1 MSLRTRRRN
10 KNKELCII
18 YRGIPASPGV
28 AIGKAFLL
36 NRETVEVKEEKISE
50 NEVQREI
57 LRFKKAL
64 DESKK
69 ELSKI
74 KEKVAK
80 RIDPDHAKIF
90 DAQIMILEDDFIN
103 DSVIE
108 RIKQTRNNAE
118 FVYKEVVDSTIQ
130 TLSSSPNEYL
140 KERIL
145 DINTVASRLIYNL
158 LGIKH
163 LTLESI
169 DSPVILVAR
178 NLSPGDV
185 VHMKKESIL
194 GFATDAGGG
203 TSHVALLA
211 KSMGIPAVVGLKNL
225 FDQVQ
230 GGQNIILDGTRGEL
244 VICPDEETLIE
255 FEKRIKYIV
264 KKTAEL
270 SELRL
275 LPAETLDKRKIE
287 LAANI
292 ELPQDTDSALT
303 YGAEGIGLFRTE
315 YLYLAQSDLP
325 TEEEQYQAYQGVA
338 DKVYPKPAILRTFD
352 LGGDKFDG
360 HTGSLYETN
369 PFLGWRAIRACLDL
383 PEMFKIQLRAM
394 LRASAKKNI
403 KIMFPM
409 ISETEEL
416 KKAKALLEE
425 VKGELRKKKIPF
437 DENIEVGIMVE
448 IPSAA
453 LSADSL
459 AKESDF
465 FSIGTND
472 LIQYTLAVDRGNERI
487 AHLYQGFHP
496 AVLKLIKQTIDAGHR
511 NGIWVGLCGEMA
523 GDPLATVLLVGMG
536 VDELSTSA
544 MAIPE
549 IKKIIRSITFEEAQK
564 LTEQVLNL
572 SAIDEIKKVLI
583 ADYANR
589 FGKDDKNKPV

>member
-1 MSLRTRRRN
+1 MRN
-10 KNKELCII
+10 KQICTI
-18 YRGIPASPGV
+18 YRGVPASSGV

-36 NRETVEVKEEKISE
+36 NRETVEVKQKKIDE
-50 NEVQREI
+50 NEIQKEI

-64 DESKK
+64 DETKK
-69 ELSKI
+69 ELFKI

-80 RIDPDHAKIF
+80 RIDPDHARIF
-90 DAQIMILEDDFIN
+90 EGQILILEDNLIN
-103 DSVIE
+103 DRVIE

-118 FVYKEVVDSTIQ
+118 FVYKKVIEQTIQ
-130 TLSSSPNEYL
+130 VLSSSTDEYL

-145 DINTVASRLIYNL
+145 DINAVSSRLTYNL

-178 NLSPGDV
+178 TLSPADV
-185 VHMKKESIL
+185 VHMKKEIIL
-194 GFATDAGGG
+194 GFATDVGGI

-211 KSMGIPAVVGLKNL
+211 KSMEIPAVVGLKNL
-225 FDQVQ
+225 FDQI
-230 GGQNIILDGTRGEL
+230 QNDQNVILDGTKGEV
-244 VICPDEETLIE
+244 VICPDEKTLKE
-255 FEKRIKYIV
+255 FEKRIKYIL
-264 KKTAEL
+264 KKTQEL
-270 SELRL
+270 SELKL
-275 LPAETLDKRKIE
+275 LPAETQDKRKIE
-287 LAANI
+287 LSANI
-292 ELPQDTDSALT
+292 ELPQDADSALE

-325 TEEEQYQAYQGVA
+325 TEEEQFQAYQEVA
-338 DKVYPKPAILRTFD
+338 FKVFPKPVILRTFD
-352 LGGDKFDG
+352 LGGDKFG
-360 HTGSLYETN
+360 QNLGSLYEAN

-383 PEMFKIQLRAM
+383 PELFKIQLRAM
-394 LRASAKKNI
+394 LKASAKKNI

-416 KKAKALLEE
+416 KSAKALLEE
-425 VKGELRKKKIPF
+425 VKDELRKKKIPF
-437 DENIEVGIMVE
+437 DEGIEVGIMVE

-453 LSADSL
+453 LSGDSL
-459 AKESDF
+459 AKESNF

-496 AVLKLIKQTIDAGHR
+496 AVLKLIKETIDAGHR

-523 GDPLATVLLVGMG
+523 GDPLATVILVGMG

-564 LTEQVLNL
+564 VAEQVLSL
-572 SAIDEIKKVLI
+572 STISDIKRFLI
-583 ADYANR
+583 EDYAKR
-589 FGKDDKNKPV
+589 FGKG

>member
-1 MSLRTRRRN
+1 LPLRSIKRN
-10 KNKELCII
+10 KNKEVCTI

-36 NRETVEVKEEKISE
+36 NREAVEVKEKKIDE
-50 NEVQREI
+50 NEIQKEI
-57 LRFKKAL
+57 LKFKKAL
-64 DESKK
+64 DETKR
-69 ELSKI
+69 ELFKI

-90 DAQIMILEDDFIN
+90 EGQILILEDDLIN
-103 DSVIE
+103 DRVIE

-118 FVYKEVVDSTIQ
+118 FVYKKVVEQTIQ
-130 TLSSSPNEYL
+130 TLSSSTDEYL

-145 DINTVASRLIYNL
+145 DINAVSSRLVYNL

-169 DSPVILVAR
+169 DSPVILIAR
-178 NLSPGDV
+178 TLSPADV

-194 GFATDAGGG
+194 GFATDVGGE

-211 KSMGIPAVVGLKNL
+211 KSMQIPAVVGMKDL
-225 FDQVQ
+225 FDQIQ
-230 GGQNIILDGTRGEL
+230 TDQSIILDGTKGEV
-244 VICPDEETLIE
+244 VICPDEKTLEE
-255 FEKRIKYIV
+255 FEKRRTYIL
-264 KKTAEL
+264 KKTVEL
-270 SELRL
+270 SELKL
-275 LPAETLDKRKIE
+275 LTAETQDKRKIE
-287 LAANI
+287 LSANI
-292 ELPQDTDSALT
+292 ELPQDADSALE

-325 TEEEQYQAYQGVA
+325 TEEEQYRAYEEVA
-338 DKVYPKPAILRTFD
+338 SKVFPKSVILRTFD
-352 LGGDKFDG
+352 LGGDKFG
-360 HTGSLYETN
+360 QNLGILYEAN

-383 PEMFKIQLRAM
+383 PELFKIQLRAM
-394 LRASAKKNI
+394 LKTSAKKNI

-409 ISETEEL
+409 ISEVEEL

-425 VKGELRKKKIPF
+425 VKDELKHKKIPF

-453 LSADSL
+453 LAGDSL
-459 AKESDF
+459 AKEANF

-496 AVLKLIKQTIDAGHR
+496 AVLRLIKETIDAGHR

-549 IKKIIRSITFEEAQK
+549 IKKIIRSITFEEAQR
-564 LTEQVLNL
+564 LADQIL
-572 SAIDEIKKVLI
+572 SLSTINDIKKVLI
-583 ADYANR
+583 EDYAKR
-589 FGKDDKNKPV
+589 FGRDNK

>member
-1 MSLRTRRRN
+1 L
-10 KNKELCII
+10 KNKQICTI
-18 YRGIPASPGV
+18 YRGVPASPGV

-36 NRETVEVKEEKISE
+36 NRETVEVKEEKIE
-50 NEVQREI
+50 EKEVPKEI
-57 LRFKKAL
+57 LKFKKAL
-64 DESKK
+64 DETKR
-69 ELSKI
+69 ELFKI

-90 DAQIMILEDDFIN
+90 EAQVLILEDDLIN
-103 DSVIE
+103 DAVIE
-108 RIKQTRNNAE
+108 RIKQTKNNAE
-118 FVYKEVVDSTIQ
+118 FVYKKVIEQTIQ
-130 TLSSSPNEYL
+130 TLSSSTDEYL
-140 KERIL
+140 KERTL
-145 DINTVASRLIYNL
+145 DINAVSSRLIYNL

-169 DSPVILVAR
+169 DSPVILIAR
-178 NLSPGDV
+178 TLSPVDV

-194 GFATDAGGG
+194 GFATDVGGV

-211 KSMGIPAVVGLKNL
+211 KSMEIPAVVGLKNL
-225 FDQVQ
+225 FDQI
-230 GGQNIILDGTRGEL
+230 QNDQNVILDGTKGEV
-244 VICPDEETLIE
+244 VICPDEKTLKE
-255 FEKRIKYIV
+255 FEKRIKYIL
-264 KKTAEL
+264 KKTQEL
-270 SELRL
+270 SELKL
-275 LPAETLDKRKIE
+275 LPAETQDKRKIE
-287 LAANI
+287 LSANI
-292 ELPQDTDSALT
+292 ELPQDADSALE

-325 TEEEQYQAYQGVA
+325 TEEEQFQAYQEVA
-338 DKVYPKPAILRTFD
+338 FKVFPKPVILRTFD
-352 LGGDKFDG
+352 LGGDKFG
-360 HTGSLYETN
+360 QNLGSLYEAN

-383 PEMFKIQLRAM
+383 PELFKIQLRAM
-394 LRASAKKNI
+394 LKASAKKNI

-416 KKAKALLEE
+416 KSAKALLEE
-425 VKGELRKKKIPF
+425 VKDELRKKKIPF
-437 DENIEVGIMVE
+437 DEGIEVGIMVE

-453 LSADSL
+453 LSGDSL
-459 AKESDF
+459 AKESNF

-496 AVLKLIKQTIDAGHR
+496 AVLKLIKETIDAGHR

-523 GDPLATVLLVGMG
+523 GDPLATVILVGMG

-564 LTEQVLNL
+564 VAEQVLSL
-572 SAIDEIKKVLI
+572 STISDIKRFLI
-583 ADYANR
+583 EDYAKR
-589 FGKDDKNKPV
+589 FGKG

>member
-1 MSLRTRRRN
+1 LSSRSIGRN
-10 KNKELCII
+10 KKKEVCAI

-36 NRETVEVKEEKISE
+36 NRETVEVKEEKVDE
-50 NEVQREI
+50 NEIQKEI
-57 LRFKKAL
+57 LKFKKAL
-64 DESKK
+64 DETKR
-69 ELSKI
+69 ELFKT

-80 RIDPDHAKIF
+80 RIDSDHARIF
-90 DAQIMILEDDFIN
+90 EGQILILEDNLIN
-103 DSVIE
+103 DRVIE

-118 FVYKEVVDSTIQ
+118 FVYKKVIEQIIQ
-130 TLSSSPNEYL
+130 TLSSSTDEYL

-145 DINTVASRLIYNL
+145 DINVVSSRLTYNL

-169 DSPVILVAR
+169 DSPVILIAR
-178 NLSPGDV
+178 TLSPADV
-185 VHMKKESIL
+185 VHMKKEIIL
-194 GFATDAGGG
+194 GFATDVGGV

-211 KSMGIPAVVGLKNL
+211 KSMEIPAVVGLKNL
-225 FDQVQ
+225 FDQIQ
-230 GGQNIILDGTRGEL
+230 NDQNIILDGTKGEV
-244 VICPDEETLIE
+244 VICPDEDTLKE
-255 FEKRIKYIV
+255 FEKRIKYII

-275 LPAETLDKRKIE
+275 LPAETQDKRKIE
-287 LAANI
+287 LSANI
-292 ELPQDTDSALT
+292 ELPQDTDSALE
-303 YGAEGIGLFRTE
+303 YGAQGIGLFRTE

-325 TEEEQYQAYQGVA
+325 TEEEQYHAYQEVA
-338 DKVYPKPAILRTFD
+338 FKVFPKPVILRTFD
-352 LGGDKFDG
+352 LGGDKFG
-360 HTGSLYETN
+360 QNLGSLYEAN

-383 PEMFKIQLRAM
+383 PEIFKIQLRAM
-394 LRASAKKNI
+394 LKASAKKNV

-409 ISETEEL
+409 ISEVEEL
-416 KKAKALLEE
+416 KSAKALLEE
-425 VKGELRKKKIPF
+425 VKDELREKKISF

-453 LSADSL
+453 LAGDSL
-459 AKESDF
+459 AKESNF

-496 AVLKLIKQTIDAGHR
+496 AVLKLIKETIKAGHR

-549 IKKIIRSITFEEAQK
+549 IKKIIRSITFEEAQRVAQ
-564 LTEQVLNL
+564 QVLSL
-572 SAIDEIKKVLI
+572 STISDIKKFLI
-583 ADYANR
+583 EDYAKR
-589 FGKDDKNKPV
+589 FGKG

>member
-1 MSLRTRRRN
+1 VRSKLSLRSIRKN
-10 KNKELCII
+10 KNKEICTI

-28 AIGKAFLL
+28 AIGRAFLL
-36 NRETVEVKEEKISE
+36 NREAVEVREEKIPE
-50 NEVQREI
+50 REVQKEI
-57 LRFKKAL
+57 LKFKRAL
-64 DESKK
+64 DETKK

-103 DSVIE
+103 ESVIT

-118 FVYKEVVDSTIQ
+118 FVYKTFIDQTTQ
-130 TLSSSPNEYL
+130 TLSASTDEYL

-145 DINTVASRLIYNL
+145 DINTVTSRLIYNL

-169 DSPVILVAR
+169 DSPVILIAR
-178 NLSPGDV
+178 NLSPADV

-211 KSMGIPAVVGLKNL
+211 KSMEIPAVVGLKNL

-230 GGQNIILDGTRGEL
+230 SDQSVILDGTRGEL
-244 VICPDEETLIE
+244 LICPDEQTLEE
-255 FEKRIKYIV
+255 FEKRRKFII
-264 KKTAEL
+264 KKTVEL
-270 SELRL
+270 SELKL
-275 LPAETLDKRKIE
+275 LPAETRDQRKIE
-287 LAANI
+287 LSANI
-292 ELPQDTDSALT
+292 ELPQDTASALE

-325 TEEEQYQAYQGVA
+325 TEEEQYQAYQEVA
-338 DKVYPKPAILRTFD
+338 NKVYPKPVILRTFD

-360 HTGSLYETN
+360 HSGTLYETN

-383 PEMFKIQLRAM
+383 PEFFKIQLRAM
-394 LRASAKKNI
+394 LKASAKKNI

-416 KKAKALLEE
+416 KKAKALLEQA
-425 VKGELRKKKIPF
+425 KDELRKKRIAF
-437 DENIEVGIMVE
+437 DQNVEVGIMVE

-453 LSADSL
+453 LSADAL

-487 AHLYQGFHP
+487 AHLYQGLHP
-496 AVLKLIKQTIDAGHR
+496 GVLKLIKKTIDAGHR
-511 NGIWVGLCGEMA
+511 NGIWVGLCGEMG
-523 GDPLATVLLVGMG
+523 GDPLVTILLVGMG

-549 IKKIIRSITFEEAQK
+549 IKKIIRSITFEEAKELAQR
-564 LTEQVLNL
+564 VLNL
-572 SAIDEIKKVLI
+572 STIDEIKKVLI
-583 ADYANR
+583 GDYAKR
-589 FGKDDKNKPV
+589 FGKG

>member
-1 MSLRTRRRN
+1 LSLRSIRKN
-10 KNKELCII
+10 KNKEVCTI
-18 YRGIPASPGV
+18 YRGTPASPGV
-28 AIGKAFLL
+28 AIGRAFLL
-36 NRETVEVKEEKISE
+36 NRETVEVKEEKIPE
-50 NEVQREI
+50 REVQKEI
-57 LRFKKAL
+57 LKFKRAL
-64 DESKK
+64 DETKK

-103 DSVIE
+103 ESVIE
-108 RIKQTRNNAE
+108 RMKQTRNNAE
-118 FVYKEVVDSTIQ
+118 FVYKNVIDQTTQ
-130 TLSSSPNEYL
+130 TLSASTDEYL

-163 LTLESI
+163 LTLQSI
-169 DSPVILVAR
+169 DSPVILIAR
-178 NLSPGDV
+178 NLSPADV

-211 KSMGIPAVVGLKNL
+211 KSMEIPAVVGLKNL

-230 GGQNIILDGTRGEL
+230 SDQSVILDGTRGEL
-244 VICPDEETLIE
+244 LICPDEETLKE
-255 FEKRIKYIV
+255 FEKRRKFII
-264 KKTAEL
+264 KKTVEL
-270 SELRL
+270 SELKL
-275 LPAETLDKRKIE
+275 LPAETRDQRKIE
-287 LAANI
+287 LSANI
-292 ELPQDTDSALT
+292 ELPQDTASALE

-325 TEEEQYQAYQGVA
+325 TEEEQYQAYQEVA
-338 DKVYPKPAILRTFD
+338 NKVYPKPVILRTFD

-360 HTGSLYETN
+360 HTGTLYETN

-383 PEMFKIQLRAM
+383 PEFFKIQLRAM
-394 LRASAKKNI
+394 LKASAKKNI

-409 ISETEEL
+409 ISEAQEL

-425 VKGELRKKKIPF
+425 AKDELRKKRIPF
-437 DENIEVGIMVE
+437 DENVEVGIMVE

-453 LSADSL
+453 LSADAL

-472 LIQYTLAVDRGNERI
+472 LIQYTVAVDRGNERI
-487 AHLYQGFHP
+487 AHLYQGLHP
-496 AVLKLIKQTIDAGHR
+496 GVLKLIKQTIDAGHR
-511 NGIWVGLCGEMA
+511 NGIWVGLCGEMG
-523 GDPLATVLLVGMG
+523 GDPLATILLVGMG

-549 IKKIIRSITFEEAQK
+549 IKKIIRSITFEEAQELAQK
-564 LTEQVLNL
+564 VLNL
-572 SAIDEIKKVLI
+572 STIDEIKKVLI
-583 ADYANR
+583 EDYAKR
-589 FGKDDKNKPV
+589 FGKG

>member
-1 MSLRTRRRN
+1 MSLRSIRKS
-10 KNKELCII
+10 KNKEVCTIF
-18 YRGIPASPGV
+18 RGTPASPGV
-28 AIGKAFLL
+28 AIGKVFLL
-36 NRETVEVKEEKISE
+36 NREAVEVKEEKISE

-57 LRFKKAL
+57 LKFKKAL
-64 DESKK
+64 DETKK
-69 ELSKI
+69 ELSKTR
-74 KEKVAK
+74 EKVAK

-90 DAQIMILEDDFIN
+90 DAQISIMEDDFIN
-103 DSVIE
+103 DKVIE

-118 FVYKEVVDSTIQ
+118 FVYRGVVDSTIQ
-130 TLSSSPNEYL
+130 TLSSSADEYL

-145 DINTVASRLIYNL
+145 DINAVSNRLIYNL

-169 DSPVILVAR
+169 DSPVILIAR
-178 NLSPGDV
+178 SLSPADV

-211 KSMGIPAVVGLKNL
+211 KSMEIPAVVGLKNF

-230 GGQNIILDGTRGEL
+230 SDQSVILDGTRGEL
-244 VICPDEETLIE
+244 LICPDEDTLKE
-255 FEKRIKYIV
+255 FEKRRKFII

-275 LPAETLDKRKIE
+275 LPAETQDQRRIE
-287 LAANI
+287 LSANI
-292 ELPQDTDSALT
+292 ELPQDTAPALE

-325 TEEEQYQAYQGVA
+325 TEEEQYQAYKKVA
-338 DKVYPKPAILRTFD
+338 DEIYPKSVILRTFD

-360 HTGSLYETN
+360 QTGSLYETN

-383 PEMFKIQLRAM
+383 PQIFKIQLRAM
-394 LRASAKKNI
+394 LKASTEKNI

-416 KKAKALLEE
+416 KKAKAVLEE
-425 VKGELRKKKIPF
+425 AKEELRKKKTPF
-437 DENIEVGIMVE
+437 DEKVEVGIMVE

-453 LSADSL
+453 LSADAL

-496 AVLKLIKQTIDAGHR
+496 GVLKLIKQTIDAGHR
-511 NGIWVGLCGEMA
+511 NGIWVGLCGEMGA
-523 GDPLATVLLVGMG
+523 DPLATILLVGMG

-549 IKKIIRSITFEEAQK
+549 IKKIIRSITFQEAQK
-564 LTEQVLNL
+564 LAEQVLNL
-572 SAIDEIKKVLI
+572 STIDEIKKFLI
-583 ADYANR
+583 EDYAGR
-589 FGKDDKNKPV
+589 FGKG

>member
-1 MSLRTRRRN
+1 MSSRSVRRN
-10 KNKELCII
+10 KNKEVFTI

-36 NRETVEVKEEKISE
+36 NRETVEVKEEKIPE

-64 DESKK
+64 NETKK

-80 RIDPDHAKIF
+80 RIDPDHAEIF
-90 DAQIMILEDDFIN
+90 EAQILILEDDFIN
-103 DSVIE
+103 DTVIE
-108 RIKQTRNNAE
+108 RIKQNKNNAE
-118 FVYKEVVDSTIQ
+118 FVYKKVIDSTIQ
-130 TLSSSPNEYL
+130 TLSSSTDEYL

-145 DINTVASRLIYNL
+145 DINTVANRLIYNL

-169 DSPVILVAR
+169 DSPVILIAR

-185 VHMKKESIL
+185 VHMKKENIL

-211 KSMGIPAVVGLKNL
+211 KSIGIPAVVGLKNL

-230 GGQNIILDGTRGEL
+230 NDQSIILDGTKGEL
-244 VICPDEETLIE
+244 IICPDEETLKE
-255 FEKRIKYIV
+255 FEKRRKYII
-264 KKTAEL
+264 KRTAEL
-270 SELRL
+270 SELKL
-275 LPAETLDKRKIE
+275 LPAETFDRRKIE
-287 LAANI
+287 LSANI
-292 ELPQDTDSALT
+292 ELPQDTDAVLE

-325 TEEEQYQAYQGVA
+325 GEEEQYQAYQKVA
-338 DKVYPKPAILRTFD
+338 DKVYPKSAILRTFD

-383 PEMFKIQLRAM
+383 PEIFKIQLRAM
-394 LRASAKKNI
+394 LKASTKKNI

-409 ISETEEL
+409 ISEVEEL

-425 VKGELRKKKIPF
+425 VKDELRDKKIPF

-459 AKESDF
+459 AKESNF

-496 AVLKLIKQTIDAGHR
+496 SVLKLIKQTIDAGHR

-523 GDPLATVLLVGMG
+523 GDPLATVILVGMG

-549 IKKIIRSITFEEAQK
+549 IKKIIRSITFEEAQR
-564 LTEQVLNL
+564 LAEEVLNL
-572 SAIDEIKKVLI
+572 STIDEIKKALI
-583 ADYANR
+583 DDYAKR
-589 FGKDDKNKPV
+589 FGKENKNKLT

>member
-1 MSLRTRRRN
+1 LSLRSIRKS
-10 KNKELCII
+10 KNKQVCTIF
-18 YRGIPASPGV
+18 RGTPASPGV
-28 AIGKAFLL
+28 AIGKVFLL
-36 NRETVEVKEEKISE
+36 NREAVEVKEEKISE

-64 DESKK
+64 DETKK
-69 ELSKI
+69 ELSKTR
-74 KEKVAK
+74 EKVAK

-90 DAQIMILEDDFIN
+90 DAQISIMEDDFIN
-103 DSVIE
+103 DKVIE

-118 FVYKEVVDSTIQ
+118 FVYRGVVDSTIQ
-130 TLSSSPNEYL
+130 TLSSSADEYL

-145 DINTVASRLIYNL
+145 DINAVSNRLIYNL

-169 DSPVILVAR
+169 DSPVILIAR
-178 NLSPGDV
+178 SLSPADV

-211 KSMGIPAVVGLKNL
+211 KSMEIPAVVGLKNL

-230 GGQNIILDGTRGEL
+230 SDQSVILDGTRGEL
-244 VICPDEETLIE
+244 LICPDEDTLKE
-255 FEKRIKYIV
+255 FEKRRKFII

-270 SELRL
+270 SELKL
-275 LPAETLDKRKIE
+275 LPAETRDQRIIE
-287 LAANI
+287 LSANI
-292 ELPQDTDSALT
+292 ELPQDTAPALE

-325 TEEEQYQAYQGVA
+325 TEEEQYQAYKKVA
-338 DKVYPKPAILRTFD
+338 DEVHPKSVILRTFD

-360 HTGSLYETN
+360 QTGSLYETN

-383 PEMFKIQLRAM
+383 PQIFKIQLRAM
-394 LRASAKKNI
+394 LKASTEKNI

-425 VKGELRKKKIPF
+425 AKEELRKKKIPF
-437 DENIEVGIMVE
+437 DEKVEVGIMVE

-453 LSADSL
+453 LSADAL

-496 AVLKLIKQTIDAGHR
+496 GVLKLIKQTIDAGHR
-511 NGIWVGLCGEMA
+511 NGIWVGLCGEMGA
-523 GDPLATVLLVGMG
+523 DPLATILLVGMG

-549 IKKIIRSITFEEAQK
+549 IKKIIRSITFQEAQK
-564 LTEQVLNL
+564 LAEQVLNL
-572 SAIDEIKKVLI
+572 STIDEIKKFLI
-583 ADYANR
+583 EDYARR
-589 FGKDDKNKPV
+589 FGKG

>member
-1 MSLRTRRRN
+1 MSARSVRRN
-10 KNKELCII
+10 KNKEICTI
-18 YRGIPASPGV
+18 YRGVPASPGV

-36 NRETVEVKEEKISE
+36 NRESVEVKEEKISE

-57 LRFKKAL
+57 LKFKKAL
-64 DESKK
+64 DETKK
-69 ELSKI
+69 GLAKI

-90 DAQIMILEDDFIN
+90 DAQILILEDDFIN
-103 DSVIE
+103 ESVIE

-118 FVYKEVVDSTIQ
+118 FVYKNVIDRTTQ
-130 TLSSSPNEYL
+130 TLSSSTDEYL

-169 DSPVILVAR
+169 NSPVILIAR

-185 VHMKKESIL
+185 VHMKKEIIL

-211 KSMGIPAVVGLKNL
+211 KSMEIPAVVGLKNL

-230 GGQNIILDGTRGEL
+230 SDQSIILDGTRGEL
-244 VICPDEETLIE
+244 LICPDEETLKE
-255 FEKRIKYIV
+255 FEKRRKYII
-264 KKTAEL
+264 KRTAEL
-270 SELRL
+270 SELKL
-275 LPAETLDKRKIE
+275 LPAETFDKRKIE
-287 LAANI
+287 LSANI
-292 ELPQDTDSALT
+292 ELPQDTNSALE

-325 TEEEQYQAYQGVA
+325 TEKEQYQAYQEVA
-338 DKVYPKPAILRTFD
+338 EKVYPKSVILRTFD

-383 PEMFKIQLRAM
+383 PEIFKIQLRAM
-394 LRASAKKNI
+394 LKASTRKNI

-416 KKAKALLEE
+416 KKAKALLDE
-425 VKGELRKKKIPF
+425 VKDELKKKKIPF

-496 AVLKLIKQTIDAGHR
+496 GVLKLIKQTIDAGHR

-549 IKKIIRSITFEEAQK
+549 IKKIIRSITFEEAQR
-564 LTEQVLNL
+564 LAEQVLNL

-583 ADYANR
+583 DDYAKR
-589 FGKDDKNKPV
+589 FGKDNKSKLE

>member
-1 MSLRTRRRN
+1 LRN
-10 KNKELCII
+10 KQICTI
-18 YRGIPASPGV
+18 YRGVPASSGV
-28 AIGKAFLL
+28 AIGKSFLL
-36 NRETVEVKEEKISE
+36 NRETVEVKQKKIDE
-50 NEVQREI
+50 NEIQKEI

-64 DESKK
+64 DETKK
-69 ELSKI
+69 ELFKI

-80 RIDPDHAKIF
+80 RIDPDHARIF
-90 DAQIMILEDDFIN
+90 EGQILILEDNLIN
-103 DSVIE
+103 DRVIE

-118 FVYKEVVDSTIQ
+118 FVYKKVIEQTIQ
-130 TLSSSPNEYL
+130 VLSSSTDEYL

-145 DINTVASRLIYNL
+145 DINAVSSRLTYNL

-178 NLSPGDV
+178 TLSPADV
-185 VHMKKESIL
+185 VHMKKEIIL
-194 GFATDAGGG
+194 GFATDVGGI

-211 KSMGIPAVVGLKNL
+211 KSMEIPAVVGLKNL

-230 GGQNIILDGTRGEL
+230 NDQNVILDGTKGEV
-244 VICPDEETLIE
+244 VICPDEDTLKE
-255 FEKRIKYIV
+255 FEKRIKYII

-275 LPAETLDKRKIE
+275 LPAETQDKRKIE
-287 LAANI
+287 LSANI
-292 ELPQDTDSALT
+292 ELPQDTDSALE
-303 YGAEGIGLFRTE
+303 YGAQGIGLFRTE

-325 TEEEQYQAYQGVA
+325 TEEEQYYAYQEVA
-338 DKVYPKPAILRTFD
+338 FKVFPKPVILRTFD
-352 LGGDKFDG
+352 LGGDKFG
-360 HTGSLYETN
+360 QTMGSLYEAN

-383 PEMFKIQLRAM
+383 PEIFKIQLRAM
-394 LRASAKKNI
+394 LKASAKKNV

-409 ISETEEL
+409 ISEVEEL
-416 KKAKALLEE
+416 KSAKALLEE
-425 VKGELRKKKIPF
+425 VKDELREKKISF

-453 LSADSL
+453 LAGDSL
-459 AKESDF
+459 AKESNF

-496 AVLKLIKQTIDAGHR
+496 AVLKLIKETIEAGHR

-549 IKKIIRSITFEEAQK
+549 IKKIIRSITFEEAQRVA
-564 LTEQVLNL
+564 EQVLSL
-572 SAIDEIKKVLI
+572 STISDIKKFLI
-583 ADYANR
+583 EDYAKR
-589 FGKDDKNKPV
+589 FGKG

>member
-1 MSLRTRRRN
+1 MRN
-10 KNKELCII
+10 KQICTI
-18 YRGIPASPGV
+18 YRGVPASSGV

-36 NRETVEVKEEKISE
+36 NRETVEVKQKKIDE
-50 NEVQREI
+50 NEIQKEI

-64 DESKK
+64 DETKK
-69 ELSKI
+69 ELFKI

-80 RIDPDHAKIF
+80 RIDPDHARIF
-90 DAQIMILEDDFIN
+90 EGQILILEDNLIN
-103 DSVIE
+103 DRVIE

-118 FVYKEVVDSTIQ
+118 FVYKKVIEQTIQ
-130 TLSSSPNEYL
+130 VLSSSTDEYL

-145 DINTVASRLIYNL
+145 DINAVSSRLTYNL

-178 NLSPGDV
+178 TLSPADV
-185 VHMKKESIL
+185 VHMKKEIIL
-194 GFATDAGGG
+194 GFATDVGGI

-211 KSMGIPAVVGLKNL
+211 KSMEIPAVVGLKNL

-230 GGQNIILDGTRGEL
+230 NDQNVILDGTKGEV
-244 VICPDEETLIE
+244 VICPDEDTLKE
-255 FEKRIKYIV
+255 FEKRIKYII

-275 LPAETLDKRKIE
+275 LPAETQDKRKIE
-287 LAANI
+287 LSANI
-292 ELPQDTDSALT
+292 ELPQDTDSALE
-303 YGAEGIGLFRTE
+303 YGAQGIGLFRTE

-325 TEEEQYQAYQGVA
+325 TEEEQYYAYQEVA
-338 DKVYPKPAILRTFD
+338 FKVFPKPVILRTFD
-352 LGGDKFDG
+352 LGGDKFG
-360 HTGSLYETN
+360 QTMGSLYEAN

-383 PEMFKIQLRAM
+383 PEIFKIQLRAM
-394 LRASAKKNI
+394 LKASAKKNV

-409 ISETEEL
+409 ISEVEEL
-416 KKAKALLEE
+416 KSAKALLEE
-425 VKGELRKKKIPF
+425 VKDELREKKISF

-453 LSADSL
+453 LAGDSL
-459 AKESDF
+459 AKESNF

-496 AVLKLIKQTIDAGHR
+496 AVLKLIKETIEAGHR

-549 IKKIIRSITFEEAQK
+549 IKKIIRSITFEEAQRVA
-564 LTEQVLNL
+564 EQVLSL
-572 SAIDEIKKVLI
+572 STISDIKKFLI
-583 ADYANR
+583 EDYAKR
-589 FGKDDKNKPV
+589 FGKG

>member
-1 MSLRTRRRN
+1 MSLRSARKN
-10 KNKELCII
+10 KNKEVCTIF
-18 YRGIPASPGV
+18 RGTPASPGV
-28 AIGKAFLL
+28 AIGKVFLL
-36 NRETVEVKEEKISE
+36 NREAVEVKEEKIPE

-57 LRFKKAL
+57 LRFKRAL
-64 DESKK
+64 DETKR

-74 KEKVAK
+74 REKVAK
-80 RIDPDHAKIF
+80 RIDPDHAGIF
-90 DAQIMILEDDFIN
+90 DAQISIMEDDFIN
-103 DSVIE
+103 DTVIGK
-108 RIKQTRNNAE
+108 IKQTRNNAE
-118 FVYKEVVDSTIQ
+118 FVYRGVVDSTIQ
-130 TLSSSPNEYL
+130 TLSSSTDEYL

-145 DINTVASRLIYNL
+145 DINAVSNRLIYNL

-178 NLSPGDV
+178 SLSPGDV

-211 KSMGIPAVVGLKNL
+211 KSMEIPAVVGLKNL
-225 FDQVQ
+225 FDHVQ
-230 GGQNIILDGTRGEL
+230 SDQNAILDGTRGEL
-244 VICPDEETLIE
+244 VICPDEETLRE
-255 FEKRIKYIV
+255 SEKRRKFII

-270 SELRL
+270 SELKL
-275 LPAETLDKRKIE
+275 LPAETRDQRKVE
-287 LAANI
+287 LSANI
-292 ELPQDTDSALT
+292 ELPQDTAPALE

-325 TEEEQYQAYQGVA
+325 TEEEQYQAYKKVA
-338 DKVYPKPAILRTFD
+338 DEVYPKSVILRTFD

-360 HTGSLYETN
+360 QTGSLYETN

-383 PEMFKIQLRAM
+383 PQIFKIQLRAM
-394 LRASAKKNI
+394 LKASARKNI

-409 ISETEEL
+409 ISQTEEL
-416 KKAKALLEE
+416 KGAKALLEE
-425 VKGELRKKKIPF
+425 AKDELKKKKIPF

-496 AVLKLIKQTIDAGHR
+496 GVLKLIKQTIDAAHR

-523 GDPLATVLLVGMG
+523 GDPLATGLLVGMG

-549 IKKIIRSITFEEAQK
+549 IKKIIRSITFEEAQR
-564 LTEQVLNL
+564 LAEQVLNL
-572 SAIDEIKKVLI
+572 STIDEIKKFLI
-583 ADYANR
+583 EDYARR
-589 FGKDDKNKPV
+589 FGKG